1 MPIAAHVISGALGA
15 LGRRGRRGRGRFNSG
30 VYMSASSAS

>member
-15 LGRRGRRGRGRFNSG
+15 LGRCRLGA
-30 VYMSASSAS
+30 YMSASSAS